1 MLYDIAIIGA
11 GPCGLAVAA
20 RLREST
26 PAALFTDDEHAR
38 YWKRFNR
45 SESIE
50 SERRSARRGQNKR
63 CSNPTTQYQRS
74 MVVLDAS
81 SGGWMAAWRKRFQHL
96 QIEHLRSP
104 LFFHPDPRDR
114 DGLLEFSHFVN
125 RSNELEE
132 IHNVV
137 GKEIS
142 KHRTKQQRQK

>member
-1 MLYDIAIIGA
+1 MLYDVAIIGA

-20 RLREST
+20 RLREAT
-26 PAALFTDDEHAR
+26 PSALFTDDEHAR

-50 SERRSARRGQNKR
+50 KEKKCARRGQTRRDSYPTSQYKR
-63 CSNPTTQYQRS
+63 SI
-74 MVVLDAS
+74 VVLDANA
-81 SGGWMAAWRKRFQHL
+81 GGWMAAWRARFRHL
-96 QIEHLRSP
+96 QIDHLRSP

-114 DGLLEFSHFVN
+114 DGLLEFSHSTN
-125 RSNELEE
+125 RSDELEE

-142 KHRTKQQRQK
+142 KHRAKQQRRK